1 MMTFVR
7 RSPVLVVGI
16 IVGLSIGLAEFVAGA
31 PMWRALLSTAIPIAY
46 GSVVTLIGRRSEMV
60 SVLAGRPV
68 DERWEHINLEAT
80 AWSLGVSAVVVLGAF
95 IAADTSGGDWL
106 PYAFV
111 ASVMAVSYV
120 GAVAIL
126 RLRH

>member
-1 MMTFVR
+1 MTTMVR
-7 RSPVLVVGI
+7 RGPVLVVGI
-16 IVGLSIGLAEFVAGA
+16 VAGLIIGLAELVAGA
-31 PMWRALLSTAIPIAY
+31 PIWRALLSTAIPIAY
-46 GSVVTLIGRRSEMV
+46 ASVVTLIGRRSETL

-80 AWSLGVSAVVVLGAF
+80 AWAFGLSAVVVLGAF

-111 ASVMAVSYV
+111 ASVMAVSYI
-120 GAVAIL
+120 GALAIL

>member
-1 MMTFVR
+1 MRTFVR
-7 RSPVLVVGI
+7 SSPVLVVG
-16 IVGLSIGLAEFVAGA
+16 VLAGLAIGLAELVGGAAPWQALVA
-31 PMWRALLSTAIPIAY
+31 TAIPVAY
-46 GSVVTLIGRRSEMV
+46 GALVTVLGRRHETA

-80 AWSLGVSAVVVLGAF
+80 AWSLGLSAIVVLGAF
-95 IAADTSGGDWL
+95 LVADASGRDWL
-106 PYAFV
+106 PYAFL

-120 GAVAIL
+120 GALAIL